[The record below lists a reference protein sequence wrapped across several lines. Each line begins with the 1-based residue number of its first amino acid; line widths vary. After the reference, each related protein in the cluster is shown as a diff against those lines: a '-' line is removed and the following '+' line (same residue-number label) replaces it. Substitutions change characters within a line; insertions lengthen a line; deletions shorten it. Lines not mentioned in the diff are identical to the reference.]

1 LADGLRQQ
9 LLCFA
14 EEGAAKLDGWH
25 EPLGFEDVESL
36 AERGGFLL
44 ALATSRSFYRRMIA
58 GA

>member
-1 LADGLRQQ
+1 MACGSSFFALRRRA
-9 LLCFA
+9 LRSSMV
-14 EEGAAKLDGWH
+14 G